1 MLAVHDNGIGM
12 RDDVKNRVFEPFF
25 TTKGVGKGT
34 GLGLSTCY
42 GIVKQNGG
50 FIKVKSEQ
58 GQGASFEAFFPAA
71 KGAESSPKA
80 EPDVNELPTGTE
92 TVLVVEDEPLVR
104 EIATSTL
111 HRQGYNMLV
120 AGNGL
125 DALRIVDQSALGAI
139 SLVVTDVVMPLMGG
153 KELAERLA
161 ECHPLIKVMFTSGY
175 TDDQFS
181 QAEMISERAAFVRKP
196 FKPAELA
203 RKVREVL
210 DR

>member
-1 MLAVHDNGIGM
+1 MEQWDVDRLRQHTDASPGPYAMLAVHDNGIGM

-139 SLVVTDVVMPLMGG
+139 SLVVTDVVGHVPSSGVRG
-153 KELAERLA
+153 V
-161 ECHPLIKVMFTSGY
+161 HPQIVLSP
-175 TDDQFS
+175 QR
-181 QAEMISERAAFVRKP
+181 QRAQ
-196 FKPAELA
+196 
-203 RKVREVL
+203 
-210 DR
+210 

>member
-1 MLAVHDNGIGM
+1 
-12 RDDVKNRVFEPFF
+12 
-25 TTKGVGKGT
+25 
-34 GLGLSTCY
+34 
-42 GIVKQNGG
+42 
-50 FIKVKSEQ
+50 
-58 GQGASFEAFFPAA
+58 
-71 KGAESSPKA
+71 
-80 EPDVNELPTGTE
+80 
-92 TVLVVEDEPLVR
+92 
-104 EIATSTL
+104 
-111 HRQGYNMLV
+111 

>member
-1 MLAVHDNGIGM
+1 PGED
-12 RDDVKNRVFEPFF
+12 
-25 TTKGVGKGT
+25 GT
-34 GLGLSTCY
+34 VATYSSRPSLLLHHFLGLY
-42 GIVKQNGG
+42 
-50 FIKVKSEQ
+50 
-58 GQGASFEAFFPAA
+58 
-71 KGAESSPKA
+71 
-80 EPDVNELPTGTE
+80 
-92 TVLVVEDEPLVR
+92 
-104 EIATSTL
+104 
-111 HRQGYNMLV
+111 Y
-120 AGNGL
+120 
-125 DALRIVDQSALGAI
+125 
-139 SLVVTDVVMPLMGG
+139 VVMPLMGG